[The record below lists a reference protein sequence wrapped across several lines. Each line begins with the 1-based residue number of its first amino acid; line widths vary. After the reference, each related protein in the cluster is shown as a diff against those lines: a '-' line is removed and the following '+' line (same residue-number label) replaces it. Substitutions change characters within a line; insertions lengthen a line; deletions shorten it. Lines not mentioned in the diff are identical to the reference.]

1 MVFARFHREMCGD
14 IAGNQLV
21 NCAEGQ
27 QQQKTLC
34 FLEQTDLYAD
44 I

>member
-27 QQQKTLC
+27 QQKKNTL
-34 FLEQTDLYAD
+34 FS
-44 I
+44 